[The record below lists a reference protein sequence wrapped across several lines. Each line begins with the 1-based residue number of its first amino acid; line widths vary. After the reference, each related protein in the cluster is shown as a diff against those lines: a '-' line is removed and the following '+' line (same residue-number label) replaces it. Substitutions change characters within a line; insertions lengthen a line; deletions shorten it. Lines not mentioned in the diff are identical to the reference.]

1 MLTNALAPHAARVSA
16 APGRIETLR
25 VAAKVVF
32 SPISAEAGMLPAGRA
47 ASRARLI
54 PSGAAGAPTYQEK
67 FSMPTIRRPRHP
79 RPGSSRLLLA
89 FSAAIVAGC
98 ARDGGAVPAT
108 NALDGTKLGSA
119 HRPPASSLR
128 KGRPDGASCDLLYS
142 FSENE
147 MAPARALF
155 LESAVLLATG

>member
-1 MLTNALAPHAARVSA
+1 
-16 APGRIETLR
+16 
-25 VAAKVVF
+25 
-32 SPISAEAGMLPAGRA
+32 
-47 ASRARLI
+47 
-54 PSGAAGAPTYQEK
+54 
-67 FSMPTIRRPRHP
+67 MPTIRRPRHP